1 MLEKPRHEIERTDPK
16 KHEERADLIEQEHA
30 AFDAKKPDDDRLPSE
45 IVADI
50 HERRADM
57 LEDIAELEEILRAK
71 LDVRAR
77 VDRWLRRGRERG
89 LGVIESA
96 LQLAREKP
104 VPVLMAGV
112 ILLLGAVWLRRRE

>member
-30 AFDAKKPDDDRLPSE
+30 RFDAQKSEDDRLPSE

-50 HERRADM
+50 HERRADL
-57 LEDIAELEEILRAK
+57 LEDLAELEDILRAK

-77 VDRWLRRGRERG
+77 VERWLRRGRERG
-89 LGVIESA
+89 LGAIESM
-96 LQLAREKP
+96 LEMVRENP
-104 VPVLMAGV
+104 VPVLTAGV
-112 ILLLGAVWLRRRE
+112 ILLLGAVWLRRR